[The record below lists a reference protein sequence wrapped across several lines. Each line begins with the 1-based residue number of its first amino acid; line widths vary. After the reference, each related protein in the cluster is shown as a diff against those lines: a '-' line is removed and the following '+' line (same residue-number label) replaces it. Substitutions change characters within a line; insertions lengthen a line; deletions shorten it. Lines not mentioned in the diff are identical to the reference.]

1 MDKIVKVI
9 MVIAFLVILSVVLQ
23 HCEEYD
29 LEHDGFEIVEE
40 YNTYCIAKKNG
51 HLYMASRPGLYSN
64 WTYEHYTNCPCKKTH

>member
-9 MVIAFLVILSVVLQ
+9 MVIAFLVILAVVLQ

-40 YNTYCIAKKNG
+40 YNTYCIAKKN
-51 HLYMASRPGLYSN
+51 A
-64 WTYEHYTNCPCKKTH
+64 

>member
-9 MVIAFLVILSVVLQ
+9 MVIAFLVILAVVLQ

-40 YNTYCIAKKNG
+40 YNTYCIAKKEWAPIYG
-51 HLYMASRPGLYSN
+51 FTPRAI
-64 WTYEHYTNCPCKKTH
+64 